1 MLLVMETSGSES
13 GLVLS
18 VCMRVCVCVCAFAHL
33 SVCGWSCSHA

>member
-18 VCMRVCVCVCAFAHL
+18 VCMRVCVCVCTSECMWMVML
-33 SVCGWSCSHA
+33 TRLTM